1 MEASITNYRKYAR
14 ACACLELAEQ
24 PAAKHDRRML
34 LAIAETWLKLA
45 ELMRREAS
53 LIHSGI
59 A

>member
-14 ACACLELAEQ
+14 ACLELAEQ

>member
-1 MEASITNYRKYAR
+1 MDTSIANYRKYAR
-14 ACACLELAEQ
+14 ECLELAEQ

-45 ELMRREAS
+45 ELTRRES
-53 LIHSGI
+53 EWTRPGI

>member
-14 ACACLELAEQ
+14 ACLELAEQ

-45 ELMRREAS
+45 ELTRREAS
-53 LIHSGI
+53 LVHSGP